1 VVPSEKYKDVPN
13 LADVEERRWSLRLG
27 GIDSTVWLFRVYR

>member
-1 VVPSEKYKDVPN
+1 MLIVLISMILWTLE
-13 LADVEERRWSLRLG
+13 LG